1 VAVFITEKKHPG
13 DMAGFAKGCRDLICV
28 GTGKILGNGD
38 SIGAAMTIKPRL
50 AFRVLC
56 LAFAISPC
64 FLSAGSSNAADRDDH
79 SYLPPWMLDE
89 SGEARK
95 VDENAD
101 LSKPARAKDV
111 QPAKV
116 EAQPVK
122 TSEPGV
128 PDLTAKATQARTKV
142 VGFVSNLFQR
152 SLRFA
157 TGE

>member
-1 VAVFITEKKHPG
+1 
-13 DMAGFAKGCRDLICV
+13 
-28 GTGKILGNGD
+28 
-38 SIGAAMTIKPRL
+38 MTVKLKPS
-50 AFRVLC
+50 VLC
-56 LAFAISPC
+56 LAFAIFAC
-64 FLSAGSSNAADRDDH
+64 FLCAGSSNAADRDDH

-95 VDENAD
+95 VDEKAD
-101 LSKPARAKDV
+101 LSKSPRAKDV

-122 TSEPGV
+122 TNEPGV
-128 PDLTAKATQARTKV
+128 PDLTAKATLARTRV

>member
-1 VAVFITEKKHPG
+1 
-13 DMAGFAKGCRDLICV
+13 V
-28 GTGKILGNGD
+28 GTAENLGNED
-38 SIGAAMTIKPRL
+38 SIGAAMTVKLKPV
-50 AFRVLC
+50 FCVLY
-56 LAFAISPC
+56 LAFAIFAC
-64 FLSAGSSNAADRDDH
+64 FLCAGSSNAADRDDH

-95 VDENAD
+95 VDDKAD
-101 LSKPARAKDV
+101 LSKAPRAKDV
-111 QPAKV
+111 
-116 EAQPVK
+116 QPVK